1 MPRSK
6 QQHSKWAHGIARRG
20 VRTPLSAACISP
32 SSTASGELGL
42 REALYEALVP
52 KDVLAH
58 VQQARWSPGHLGLA
72 RSQDGGVSA
81 SGSQHGTPGGSA
93 PPSREPSY
101 TNLSAAAQRGE
112 GAPR

>member
-1 MPRSK
+1 M
-6 QQHSKWAHGIARRG
+6 I
-20 VRTPLSAACISP
+20 TP
-32 SSTASGELGL
+32 SSSELGL